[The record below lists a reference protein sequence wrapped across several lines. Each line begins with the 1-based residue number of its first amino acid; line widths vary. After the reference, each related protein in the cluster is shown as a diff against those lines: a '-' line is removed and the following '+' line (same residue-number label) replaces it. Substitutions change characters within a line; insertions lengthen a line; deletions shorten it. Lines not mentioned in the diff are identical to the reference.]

1 MSGELTAE
9 ALMSKAVR
17 ASASARALLDLG
29 DVDGACN
36 RAYYAMF
43 DAARAALLAAGAPVQ
58 PDLGKTHPG
67 LIAAFGLQLVKNGPI
82 TKELGRLLKRA
93 EEIRLVADYKGDSV
107 ELEDAREMV
116 GQAAIFV
123 DAMRTE
129 FMPREPDE
137 DSVIT
142 P

>member
-43 DAARAALLAAGAPVQ
+43 DAAPAALLAAGAPVQ
-58 PDLGKTHPG
+58 PDLGKTHAG
-67 LIAAFGLQLVKNGPI
+67 LIAACGLQLVKNSPI
-82 TKELGRLLKRA
+82 TKELGRFLKRA

>member
-36 RAYYAMF
+36 RAYYALF
-43 DAARAALLAAGAPVQ
+43 DSARAALLAAGAPVQ
-58 PDLGKTHPG
+58 PDLGKTHAG

-116 GQAAIFV
+116 GQAAISV